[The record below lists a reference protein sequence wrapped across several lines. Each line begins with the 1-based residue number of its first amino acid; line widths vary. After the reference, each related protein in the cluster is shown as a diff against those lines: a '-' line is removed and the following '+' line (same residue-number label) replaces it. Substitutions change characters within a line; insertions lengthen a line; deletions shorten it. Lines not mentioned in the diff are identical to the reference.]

1 MEKKDTRI
9 WRIIIWVVTMIIIS
23 RWDYND
29 GVWEERFFIQRNQVK
44 NVNSDQVGST
54 NEKKGCQSDDQV
66 ELLGLIVEN

>member
-1 MEKKDTRI
+1 MKKKDTRI

-29 GVWEERFFIQRNQVK
+29 GVWEKRFFIQRNQVK